1 MAIFSWTSGLTL
13 IFKFLLC
20 WEPYLYQVEKKA
32 TIHDQF
38 LLFAIKAWT
47 KAVSQTCLPAIF
59 SGTQRGI
66 KTVENYS
73 CFFRS
78 QIVLL
83 LFLTGIFVGYR
94 WPDLFIFVSWTYIG
108 TEFPKPDLPPFSSK
122 PQHIYPAFTKIKLR
136 RFTNVRPISWVYN
149 FKTIRIL

>member
-13 IFKFLLC
+13 IFKFLSC
-20 WEPYLYQVEKKA
+20 REQYLYQVEKKA

-83 LFLTGIFVGYR
+83 LFLTGISVGYR
-94 WPDLFIFVSWTYIG
+94 WPDLFIFLSWTYIG
-108 TEFPKPDLPPFSSK
+108 TEFPNPIFSLFH
-122 PQHIYPAFTKIKLR
+122 PNL
-136 RFTNVRPISWVYN
+136 NISSFHKNKVSSFYERS
-149 FKTIRIL
+149 TYLMGL